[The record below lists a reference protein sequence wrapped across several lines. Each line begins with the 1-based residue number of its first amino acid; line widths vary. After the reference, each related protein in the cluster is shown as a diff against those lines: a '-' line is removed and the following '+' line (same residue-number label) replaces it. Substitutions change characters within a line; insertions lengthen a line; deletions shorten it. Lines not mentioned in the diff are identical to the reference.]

1 VQHILPKFHQKWQ
14 NKRHSNPSQAISK
27 ISPAKFQAMPVNNH
41 GTEASMPQVNIHN
54 RPLLLA
60 IGNLTALKTSCI
72 NLCLERKHVNDH
84 LIPSLTGFNLI
95 ASDATL
101 TLLSTW
107 HFYLIKFRKEV
118 ERDCN
123 NILICFWGKNNWC
136 CCKCKNASKSS

>member
-1 VQHILPKFHQKWQ
+1 
-14 NKRHSNPSQAISK
+14 
-27 ISPAKFQAMPVNNH
+27 MPVNNH

-95 ASDATL
+95 AS
-101 TLLSTW
+101 
-107 HFYLIKFRKEV
+107 
-118 ERDCN
+118 
-123 NILICFWGKNNWC
+123 
-136 CCKCKNASKSS
+136 NASFTKCNLYTSEYMRYIFNKIQKK